1 MEKSFS
7 CRGEKVVL
15 GYRRRWA
22 LSPQPWDFAFPM
34 GKATAIIGPNGA
46 GKTTLIRA
54 ILGEHTLIS
63 GEIFLPNFPKQVRL
77 LSPRELSEVVAFV
90 PQEHVY
96 PFDLTVFD
104 LMKLAYLKRAG
115 IFGRLPRDD
124 DTEIGAVIGALSLG
138 HLKERPLKRLSS
150 GERQRAFLARALL
163 QKPRLLLL
171 DEPTNHLD
179 PGGKEKFFE
188 ALVKEK
194 ERSGFDI
201 ILITHDLEVV
211 RKYCD
216 WVCAL
221 RAGRGVLSGEV
232 AFLPVEE
239 LKAIYAT
246 GSW

>member
-1 MEKSFS
+1 MGNNFS
-7 CRGEKVVL
+7 CRGENVIL
-15 GYRRRWA
+15 GYRRSRA
-22 LSPQPWDFAFPM
+22 LSPRPWDFVFPH
-34 GKATAIIGPNGA
+34 GETTAIIGPNGA
-46 GKTTLIRA
+46 GKTTLLRA

-63 GEIFLPNFPKQVRL
+63 GEIFLPNFHKKVTL

-96 PFDLTVFD
+96 SFDLTVFD
-104 LMKLAYLKRAG
+104 LMKLSYLKRAG
-115 IFGRLPRDD
+115 LFGRLPKDD
-124 DTEIGAVIGALSLG
+124 DAEIHAVIEELTIG
-138 HLKERPLKRLSS
+138 HLKNRPLKRLSS

-188 ALVKEK
+188 SLVKQRK
-194 ERSGFDI
+194 RSGFDI
-201 ILITHDLEVV
+201 ILTTHDLEVV

-221 RAGRGVLSGEV
+221 RAGRGVLSGKI
-232 AFLPVEE
+232 ACLPVEE
-239 LKAIYAT
+239 LKAVYAT
-246 GSW
+246 GFS